1 MLIKESGFRGHKHKS
16 YEVDMSRSRNLN
28 KGRVVIMAEYPIEK
42 TTDVPEHA
50 FLAVRHQ
57 I

>member
-1 MLIKESGFRGHKHKS
+1 MLIKESGFCGHRHKS
-16 YEVDMSRSRNLN
+16 DHADVSRSRNLN

-50 FLAVRHQ
+50 YLAVR
-57 I
+57 